1 MGTPEMTFDL
11 TLSADAMI
19 NGRRQRIYSPMML
32 FEVVQGY
39 AIEAPAEPVP
49 IEPKGKA
56 VISGVF
62 RRDPEFKSVVKLKA
76 TNLPLE
82 VECSEVTL
90 EGDASRYELSCTAGQ
105 NVEPGDYPIE
115 LAATSYL
122 AGRDT
127 QQTPYN
133 IPPVE
138 AALTV
143 KGAAMASD
151 K

>member
-1 MGTPEMTFDL
+1 M
-11 TLSADAMI
+11 
-19 NGRRQRIYSPMML
+19 
-32 FEVVQGY
+32 
-39 AIEAPAEPVP
+39 
-49 IEPKGKA
+49 
-56 VISGVF
+56 F

-122 AGRDT
+122 AGRDPT
-127 QQTPYN
+127 DAVQHPAGRGGAY
-133 IPPVE
+133 
-138 AALTV
+138 AV